1 MNISCWYFCDN
12 TLTNIVATD
21 KIQLEYPKLIGVCCV
36 AHLSGILIKDIFK
49 LDQAKS
55 IIKKIRYMVDV
66 VGSMLKHFSYTCFSY
81 G

>member
-1 MNISCWYFCDN
+1 M
-12 TLTNIVATD
+12 
-21 KIQLEYPKLIGVCCV
+21 